1 MTSARPN
8 ILLITS
14 DQQRADCVGF
24 ENRHLRTPHLD
35 QLARA
40 GTRFSANI
48 TPNLVCQP
56 SRASILTGLLP
67 LTHGVWDNGV
77 DLDPRV
83 GEQGFAGTLAR
94 AGYRTAFLGKAH
106 FATKSTFAPTGTPE
120 CNKSQARYGPTWC
133 GPYMGFQHAEL
144 SVLGHM
150 HRTRPLESPPAGH
163 YERWLV
169 SRGANEEALALW
181 AQATRPGSGAAQTW
195 SSALPVAWHSST
207 WVANRAIR
215 WITESRVTDG
225 PFCAWV
231 SFPDPHH
238 AFDCP
243 EPWSSM
249 YDPRDMPLP
258 RHRTKDL
265 ERRPWWHK
273 AVLEGKPQ
281 LADPAMLKFRTEGS
295 RVPDQ
300 TDQQL
305 AEMTANYYGMISL
318 IDHNVG
324 RILVALDDLGL
335 RDETLVVYTTDHG
348 ELLGNH
354 GLYLK
359 HPIPYEDL
367 LRVTL
372 IARGPGVAAGQVVA
386 EPVSTLDLTPTFY
399 ECAGVAA
406 PEGLQG
412 RSLRRLLGGEPE
424 TRDVAY
430 SEWHVHPSRCG
441 VGLQLR
447 TVRTRTH
454 KCAFELASGAG
465 ELYDLA
471 SDPAEMDNRYNDP
484 ACEKLKRE
492 LHDMMRARPGAVRSD
507 LAEPVGMA

>member
-1 MTSARPN
+1 VTSARPN

-14 DQQRADCVGF
+14 DQQRADCVGC

-35 QLARA
+35 QLARE

-83 GEQGFAGTLAR
+83 GERGFAGTLAR

-133 GPYMGFQHAEL
+133 GPYMGFQHVEL
-144 SVLGHM
+144 CVLGHM
-150 HRTRPLESPPAGH
+150 HRTRPLERPPAGH

-181 AQATRPGSGAAQTW
+181 AQETCPGGGAAQTW

-207 WVANRAIR
+207 WVADRAIH

-324 RILVALDDLGL
+324 RILVALGDLGL

-386 EPVSTLDLTPTFY
+386 EPVSTLDLAPTFY
-399 ECAGVAA
+399 ECAGVVA

-454 KCAFELASGAG
+454 KCTFDLASGAG

-471 SDPAEMDNRYNDP
+471 SDPAEMDNRYDDP
-484 ACEKLKRE
+484 ACAKVKRE